1 MSEKKSSRTVINI
14 IGVPSILAI
23 IIAGDT
29 FHQLPIFSF
38 FIGIVLLLGALEIP
52 IFLKNSNGYP
62 NLFLLAI
69 FLILLQINRYPSI
82 NINITVID
90 MLIGLTLLTMIWEVF
105 QNKETPFLNITS
117 VLFAFIWIGVML
129 GSLSVLRNIPIIGF
143 SITTA
148 LFLSVWICDTAAFV
162 FGIKFGNRKILP
174 KVSPNKTWV
183 GSVAGFFSSIFF
195 MILLYKVQFFDSSIV
210 LIDVLCLG
218 IISGIFGQLG
228 DFAESLLKREANIKD
243 TSNFLRGHGGILDRF
258 DSLSFAAPLT
268 FIYCNYFI

>member
-1 MSEKKSSRTVINI
+1 M
-14 IGVPSILAI
+14 
-23 IIAGDT
+23 
-29 FHQLPIFSF
+29 
-38 FIGIVLLLGALEIP
+38 EIP

>member
-183 GSVAGFFSSIFF
+183 GSIAGFLCSVFF
-195 MILLYKVQFFDSSIV
+195 MILLYKVQFFDSSI
-210 LIDVLCLG
+210 LFIDVLCLG

>member
-1 MSEKKSSRTVINI
+1 MSENKSSRTVINI

-105 QNKETPFLNITS
+105 QNKERPFLNITS

-243 TSNFLRGHGGILDRF
+243 TSKLLRGHGGILDRF